1 MPHMHASYVCLTCM
15 PDRYALY
22 VCLSHMPCLIRM
34 PYECVLDTASASQIM
49 EGKHL
54 YACLY
59 ECLIC
64 MPCINAPYVCLI
76 CMHAPV
82 SKIME
87 AKYSAAGD
95 PSMLPYTV
103 LGICDGLS
111 ILGVYA
117 CMCIYII
124 ISMYIIIS
132 AYYNYKYYHKYL
144 FVYFMQT
151 FYVYRIC
158 IAYVHALHV
167 SHTCMPYVSISV
179 GLSLIFRRH
188 QFSCAFVILR
198 IMRSQV
204 PGRDVECLATISSLQ
219 ALAGSLRHDA
229 RGLVE

>member
-15 PDRYALY
+15 PNRYALY

-49 EGKHL
+49 EGKHS

-64 MPCINAPYVCLI
+64 MPCINAPYVCLV

-87 AKYSAAGD
+87 AKYSAAGVGNS
-95 PSMLPYTV
+95 SMLPYSV

-132 AYYNYKYYHKYL
+132 AYYNYKYASMIISIY
-144 FVYFMQT
+144 T
-151 FYVYRIC
+151 IC
-158 IAYVHALHV
+158 IFYANLLCIPYMYCLYACL
-167 SHTCMPYVSISV
+167 TCMPYMSALCQHQRRLVAD
-179 GLSLIFRRH
+179 LSKTPIFVCFCYSAYNAQSSARTRRRMFGH
-188 QFSCAFVILR
+188 YLKPPSAGR
-198 IMRSQV
+198 I
-204 PGRDVECLATISSLQ
+204 AT
-219 ALAGSLRHDA
+219 A
-229 RGLVE
+229 